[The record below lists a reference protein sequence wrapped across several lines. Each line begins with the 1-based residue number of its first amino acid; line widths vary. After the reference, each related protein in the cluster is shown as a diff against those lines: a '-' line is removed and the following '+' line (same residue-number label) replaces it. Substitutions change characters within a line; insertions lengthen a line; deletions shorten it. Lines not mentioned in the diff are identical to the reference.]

1 MFGRKKK
8 EPKVE
13 KLVNNASESENQE
26 AEGLE
31 ESQQEQVKEMSDD
44 DKLILGID
52 TSNEDELSESQKKQI
67 EQLGSVK
74 DKISKI
80 LKSSNIE
87 IVDEN
92 FGDEYDS
99 SSGATSDAKKQQ
111 DYDSLKS
118 LYGGADEKKGKE
130 LTLTIDDFDYTYT
143 GQYLDEFD
151 MVHLKNI
158 KRIRL
163 QNKYA
168 KKIKKIALIASIV
181 LIVVSGG
188 LAAFFLTRETP
199 VYLKNITLNEDS
211 GSYYVNDYFDYA
223 GLYILAEY
231 SNGHVEKIK
240 LKPSHLQQKFGNV
253 VETAEG
259 GIYFDGVKPA
269 ELVFGYRGKTVTYAV
284 TVENKREVDLAAIYS
299 EGLFNLSQGD
309 LINEKNLK
317 LLVKYSNFKP
327 VFVEDYDDDDFDIY
341 IGNEKCEYDHERKGF
356 IASSSTKPLVSG
368 EQSSSVI
375 TVVSK
380 VYSDDYDYFSVEI
393 RHVAGEYLVNFD

>member
-1 MFGRKKK
+1 MFGKKKK

-13 KLVNNASESENQE
+13 KLVDNASESENQE
-26 AEGLE
+26 VESVE
-31 ESQQEQVKEMSDD
+31 ESQQPEEKKELSAD
-44 DKLILGID
+44 DKLILGVD
-52 TSNEDELSESQKKQI
+52 TKDEDELTDFQKKQM

-92 FGDEYDS
+92 FGDEYE
-99 SSGATSDAKKQQ
+99 SGSGGTSDAKKQQ

-118 LYGGADEKKGKE
+118 LFGGADDKKGKE

-168 KKIKKIALIASIV
+168 KKIKKIALIASLV

-199 VYLKNITLNEDS
+199 VYLKSISLNQES
-211 GSYYVNDYFDYA
+211 GNYYVNDYFEYA

-240 LKPSHLQQKFGNV
+240 LQPSHLQQKFGNIQ
-253 VETAEG
+253 ETND

-269 ELVFGYRGKTVTYAV
+269 ELIFGYGGKTVTYTV
-284 TVENKREVDLAAIYS
+284 NVENNVDHTGCKQVHQGLLCVAVGAHHSVAEV
-299 EGLFNLSQGD
+299 EHGT
-309 LINEKNLK
+309 NER
-317 LLVKYSNFKP
+317 
-327 VFVEDYDDDDFDIY
+327 
-341 IGNEKCEYDHERKGF
+341 G
-356 IASSSTKPLVSG
+356 
-368 EQSSSVI
+368 Q
-375 TVVSK
+375 
-380 VYSDDYDYFSVEI
+380 
-393 RHVAGEYLVNFD
+393 